1 MTATSL
7 LTLFTA
13 MFVLALV
20 PGPVVFAVIARA
32 FSSGLKHALYLILG
46 VLFGD
51 FVFII
56 LALFGLSALAQMMGE
71 TFVIIKYL
79 SAAYLIWL
87 GVSLLRAKTSQITL
101 ETPDHNASRADFLT
115 GFIIALGNPKAII
128 FYVGFFPAFVDI
140 SKVTLQDTA
149 LILLVAT
156 LAFGSVNLAYALI
169 ASKAKQTFTS
179 AKASNVINKTAG
191 SLMVMT
197 GALIAVNN

>member
-1 MTATSL
+1 MTPTSL

-20 PGPVVFAVIARA
+20 PGPVVFAVVARA
-32 FSSGLKHALYLILG
+32 FSSGLKHAIYLVLG
-46 VLFGD
+46 VLLGD

-56 LALFGLSALAQMMGE
+56 LALFGLSALAQMMGD

-87 GVSLLRAKTSQITL
+87 GVGLLRAKSSHVAL
-101 ETPDHNASRADFLT
+101 EAPAHNASRADFLT
-115 GFIIALGNPKAII
+115 GIIIALGNPKAII

-140 SKVTLQDTA
+140 SQVTLQDTG
-149 LILLVAT
+149 LIMLVAT
-156 LAFGSVNLAYALI
+156 VAFGSVNVAYALVAI
-169 ASKAKQTFTS
+169 KAKQTFSS
-179 AKASNVINKTAG
+179 AKANRVINKTAG

-197 GALIAVNN
+197 GALIAINN